1 MTLTKDVKQ
10 KAIDAGFVSVGISRP
25 SALSGLPH
33 GLIGNYYNLRSPEE
47 ELPSVKSVIMMSFY
61 LWDKAFN
68 LQVDSA
74 RLQGNNKQT
83 QKAPLESYQLYYEV
97 MKNKA
102 WLVVSYLRKRGFEA
116 IPSLAIPLKTTAVR
130 CGLGCQG
137 KNTLLISP
145 NYGPR
150 VRLISVLTNAE
161 LDSDEPYKEDLCSG
175 CEKCVRSCPAIALEP
190 HKLRINRCMVYS
202 VENRDAPDVPD
213 SVKELRQKL
222 IARPTSNSY
231 IECTVCADVCP
242 IGKPWH
248 HLMDQLISRRLL
260 FSGEARL

>member
-1 MTLTKDVKQ
+1 MTLTEDVKQ
-10 KAIDAGFVSVGISRP
+10 KAIEAGFVSVGISKP
-25 SALSGLPH
+25 GALSGLPH

-47 ELPSVKSVIMMSFY
+47 ELPSVESVIMMGFY

-68 LQVDSA
+68 LQVDSTS
-74 RLQGNNKQT
+74 LHGDKEQT
-83 QKAPLESYQLYYEV
+83 PKAPLESYQLYYEV

-102 WLVVSYLRKRGFEA
+102 WLIVDYLKKRGFEA
-116 IPSLAIPLKTTAVR
+116 LLSLAIPLKTTAVR

-161 LDSDEPYKEDLCSG
+161 LDTDESYREDLCG
-175 CEKCVRSCPAIALEP
+175 DCEKCVRACPAMALEP
-190 HKLRINRCMVYS
+190 YKLKINHCMVYS
-202 VENRDAPDVPD
+202 VENPNAPDVPD
-213 SVKELRQKL
+213 NAKKLRQKL

-231 IECTVCADVCP
+231 IECTICADVCP
-242 IGKPWH
+242 IGKP
-248 HLMDQLISRRLL
+248 
-260 FSGEARL
+260 

>member
-1 MTLTKDVKQ
+1 MKDHVMTLTEDVKQ
-10 KAIDAGFVSVGISRP
+10 KAIEAGFVSVGVSKP
-25 SALSGLPH
+25 GALSGLPH

-74 RLQGNNKQT
+74 SLQDNKEQT
-83 QKAPLESYQLYYEV
+83 PKAPLESYQLYYEA

-102 WLVVSYLRKRGFEA
+102 WLIVDYLKKRGFEA
-116 IPSLAIPLKTTAVR
+116 LLSLAIPLKTTAVR

-161 LDSDEPYKEDLCSG
+161 LDTDEPYKEDLCSD
-175 CEKCVRSCPAIALEP
+175 CEKCVRACPAMALEP
-190 HKLRINRCMVYS
+190 YKLKINRCMVYS

-242 IGKPWH
+242 IGKP
-248 HLMDQLISRRLL
+248 
-260 FSGEARL
+260 